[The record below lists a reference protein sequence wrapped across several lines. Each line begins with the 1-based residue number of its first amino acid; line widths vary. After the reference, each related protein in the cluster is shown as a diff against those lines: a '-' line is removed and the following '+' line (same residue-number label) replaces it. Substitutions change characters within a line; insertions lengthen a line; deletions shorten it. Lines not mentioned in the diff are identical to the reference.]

1 MPTLTFAGFVTCNGA
16 LRVCTV
22 YRDSPASMLHT
33 RSHRSA
39 GGLPGC
45 WLAACLRLQPSS
57 HNPVPAHAV
66 WSLCHALPECNTTRW
81 EFHAQRTLAAAAMIE
96 SQGFPKTAVLV
107 ACLLANNVL
116 AVVHI
121 QLHQFCCIEQASV
134 NGHAVGTSKV
144 FSRLSL
150 CLSTSLI
157 LER

>member
-81 EFHAQRTLAAAAMIE
+81 EFHAQRTLAAAAMIG

-107 ACLLANNVL
+107 ACLPTTCL
-116 AVVHI
+116 
-121 QLHQFCCIEQASV
+121 QSCIYSCISSAALNKRVSMDMQWVPLKCSA
-134 NGHAVGTSKV
+134 GFPFA
-144 FSRLSL
+144 
-150 CLSTSLI
+150 
-157 LER
+157 